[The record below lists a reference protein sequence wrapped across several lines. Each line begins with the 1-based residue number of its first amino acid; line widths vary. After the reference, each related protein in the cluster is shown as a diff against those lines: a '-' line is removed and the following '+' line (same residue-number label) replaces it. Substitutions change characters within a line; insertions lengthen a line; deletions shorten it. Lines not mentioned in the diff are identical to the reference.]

1 MQAALLTKY
10 QANPKPIV
18 ITMVGLGFMG
28 FGFFSA
34 NMQNH
39 GISIPLIIT
48 RRPSEAKSFLETKG
62 LAIEITDSVEK
73 IIQNSSSGITSIS
86 DKLDLIRDFPSDV
99 VFEVTG
105 TVDYGTDVALRTVLA
120 KKHLVTMN
128 PELQATVGTQL
139 KKLFDSANLKIT
151 DVLGDQPGSIAR
163 LIASAKLKGFEPVM
177 AGNMKRYMD
186 HYATQAKMQSWAD
199 DKGLAVRQTVSFTDG
214 TKQSI
219 EMTLVANYF
228 GMSTLVDGMHG
239 PEVANFDE
247 VLQRFNWEDV
257 PQQGVVDYV
266 IGRNLFP
273 GVFIVAKHTDPEQ
286 QKYLRYL
293 NMGNGPYY
301 VLFDSYHLCHLEVA
315 ETIGKLVHYD
325 QPTINNGNNPTAMT
339 ITIAKSDLPAGTV
352 LDGIG
357 GDYTYGS
364 IRSLQTQRNGCLPVG
379 VSHGAIL
386 LRDVVK
392 DQPILLSDVTVPN
405 NHATRL
411 LGLA

>member
-1 MQAALLTKY
+1 MQTTLLAKY
-10 QANPKPIV
+10 QTNQEPIV
-18 ITMVGLGFMG
+18 VTMVGLGFMG

-34 NMQNH
+34 NIHNP
-39 GISIPLIIT
+39 GLSIPLVIT
-48 RRPSEAKSFLETKG
+48 RRPSEAQSFFESKG
-62 LAIEITDSVEK
+62 ITAEITDSVEK
-73 IIQNSSSGITSIS
+73 IKKNADAGIISIS
-86 DKLDLIRDFPSDV
+86 DNLDLIVDFPSDV

-105 TVDYGTDVALRTVLA
+105 TVDYGTDVALRTLLA
-120 KKHLVTMN
+120 KKQLVTMN

-139 KKLFDSANLKIT
+139 KNLYDAANLKIT
-151 DVLGDQPGSIAR
+151 DVLGDQPGSISR

-186 HYATQAKMQSWAD
+186 HHATQAQMQPWAE

-228 GMSTLVDGMHG
+228 GMSTLADGMHG

-247 VLQRFNWEDV
+247 VLHKFNWEDV
-257 PQQGVVDYV
+257 PQQGVVDYI

-315 ETIGKLVHYD
+315 ETIGKLVHFD

-364 IRSLQTQRNGCLPVG
+364 IRSLQKSNNGYLPVG
-379 VSHGAIL
+379 VSHGAVL
-386 LRDVVK
+386 LHDVVK

-411 LGLA
+411 LGLV